1 MRFSANPAR
10 ATLRQKMGRLP
21 GPQRAMLN
29 LLLAAALVL
38 AGVALLTVLLV
49 RVVVSE
55 QAEQLGAAVAA
66 EAAQRSAEFLVH
78 NDLVSL
84 TVITGSLSRM
94 PGIVGVT
101 IYDRHR
107 QAIAQAGLTRGN
119 PDTLLVSADIV
130 TEEDE
135 LRGTVQLL
143 VEPYAALP
151 ALDRF
156 YYTLGGGVGFALV
169 FLLFVAR
176 LQRDLLAGD
185 GAPATATEPSAVD
198 THAGPAADAEETSTE
213 EDPPP
218 PDVLPPVTGPLLR
231 ISIVN
236 LANLE
241 ARMAPHMLATL
252 IDFYDEVLARAAAI
266 YQGQIRQGLGQDC
279 LIDFPGAGDE
289 EETLFRAM
297 CCAQLFF
304 GVVRETNNAR
314 RAASRQT
321 LQFKAALL
329 HDPALDN
336 DTRAALAWE
345 ICQHGSPGRLT
356 VNDLVSDHPLLAERM
371 VLDTGNRQ
379 LLQVEVP
386 AFGETPASAQ
396 DVLVV
401 PVVRLVSPYEEL
413 LGRQVSTLCGMAEVG
428 A

>member
-1 MRFSANPAR
+1 
-10 ATLRQKMGRLP
+10 
-21 GPQRAMLN
+21 
-29 LLLAAALVL
+29 
-38 AGVALLTVLLV
+38 
-49 RVVVSE
+49 
-55 QAEQLGAAVAA
+55 
-66 EAAQRSAEFLVH
+66 
-78 NDLVSL
+78 
-84 TVITGSLSRM
+84 M

-185 GAPATATEPSAVD
+185 
-198 THAGPAADAEETSTE
+198 AGPAASATGPTTAAAQAAPAAEIDETPAD

-218 PDVLPPVTGPLLR
+218 SDALPPVTGPLLR

-266 YQGQIRQGLGQDC
+266 YQGQIRHGLGQDC
-279 LIDFPGAGDE
+279 LIDFPGGGDE

-329 HDPALDN
+329 HDPALDS

-379 LLQVEVP
+379 LLQMEVP

-413 LGRQVSTLCGMAEVG
+413 LGRQVSTLCGMAEAG